1 MAVLR
6 AIIERERRARTRR
19 ACRAAAVGLRDV
31 LLETH
36 LVRSVSCVALYVSGP
51 DEPGT
56 YPLRLALRRAGVP
69 VLLPT
74 LDDPDGG
81 SWMLDDL
88 GEATSG
94 RVRGQGAAAHGVA
107 EAGLI
112 VVPALAVDTL
122 GHRLGRAVEA
132 GSAALRGADPLAPV
146 LAAVFDTEL
155 YDAAVETVPVEPG
168 GMTVVHV
175 VTPTRIVTLA
185 DGR

>member
-1 MAVLR
+1 VAALR

-31 LLETH
+31 LLEAP
-36 LVRSVSCVALYVSGP
+36 LVRSATCVALYVSRG

-56 YPLRLALRRAGVP
+56 FPLRLALRRAGIP

-74 LDDPDGG
+74 LDHEGG

-88 GEATSG
+88 GEALPG
-94 RVRGQGAAAHGVA
+94 RARGQGAACRSVA

-122 GHRLGRAVEA
+122 GHRLGRARGA
-132 GSAALRGADPLAPV
+132 GSAALREADPMAPV
-146 LAAVFDTEL
+146 MAAVFDTEL

-168 GMTVVHV
+168 GMTVFQVL
-175 VTPTRIVTLA
+175 TPSRIVTLT

>member
-1 MAVLR
+1 VAVLR

-31 LLETH
+31 LLEAH
-36 LVRSVSCVALYVSGP
+36 LVRSASCVALYVSRP

-74 LDDPDGG
+74 LDDREGG

-88 GEATSG
+88 GEVLPG
-94 RVRGQGAAAHGVA
+94 RARGQSKACRSVA

-122 GHRLGRAVEA
+122 GHRLGRAKGA
-132 GSAALRGADPLAPV
+132 GSAALREADPMAPV
-146 LAAVFDTEL
+146 MAAVFDTEL

-168 GMTVVHV
+168 GMSVLQVL
-175 VTPTRIVTLA
+175 TPSRIVTLT